1 MLVSS
6 YKSFVLLLLSLIFTG
21 LLHAEPV
28 LVFGSFTERNN
39 ASNFQRLAEVR
50 LNRQVYLAETLVN
63 TVSYYRVVLPTS
75 GLPVIDLKR
84 QAADAGYDG
93 VWSWD
98 ASLPRGRAIAVK
110 SKVLEADSGKQ
121 PVNLVGDERAVS
133 VQVADKIGFK
143 TLPEGFSDVIAL
155 DSDGTNVDILIPQ
168 IVKLSK
174 PMIIDGRMD
183 ESIWSEVP
191 GYDNMLVIEPDTL
204 TDPRYKTDMRMFY
217 TDKGLYIAA
226 FMEQPPDTMVARL
239 SSRDEFINRDAFG
252 ITLDTS
258 GEGLYGYWFSV
269 NLGGSVMDG
278 KVAAERQFSREWD
291 GPWTSGTAVLE
302 NGWSA
307 EMFLPWSMMTMAGSK
322 SGERKLGF
330 WVNRKVAYIDERWS
344 WPALPFA
351 SKRFM
356 SALATMRTPDV
367 EPKQQIAA
375 FPYAS
380 FTVDEASGENE
391 SRVGVDLSWRPSSD
405 MQITAAI
412 NPDFGA
418 VESDDVV
425 VNLTAFETF
434 FPEKRL
440 FFLEGQEVFATSPRS
455 LQRGPSPVGGG
466 SRGTASTYSSEPTTL
481 LNTRRIG
488 GAARVDVPDDI
499 DVADVEQGSP
509 TDLLGAAKITGQS
522 GAWRY
527 GVLGAFEDEVSW
539 RGTVKSGI
547 NEGKGLEVTQDGR
560 NFGVVRLLYEDVGE
574 GRRSIGYLGTL
585 VSYPDNEAVVHGVDS
600 HWLSKNGAW
609 QFDGQLMASDVADTS
624 GYGGMV
630 DISYKPKQGVQHS
643 LAMDYLDDS
652 LDISDLG
659 YIYRNDSTSMVYS
672 YSWSTGRGLKYLR
685 NKKRSIMVNTRW
697 NTDGFLVRSGVFV
710 RNAWTFK
717 NLSEIRTEFD
727 YFPARWHDRNS
738 YGNGRYKVE
747 DRLVAEVG
755 FGTNTSKKLS
765 FSALLGVRQ
774 EELSSWTKRSSIGV
788 TYQPSDRF
796 SVDFDLNYFQRK
808 DWLLHD
814 RDRLLVTYDAGEF
827 QPRLGMDLFLSAK
840 QQIRFTLQWA
850 GIRAEERDFYGIP
863 LSEGKLVGLADPIQ
877 SGLVSATNGDFT
889 LSRLTTQL
897 RYRWEIGPLSD
908 LFLVY
913 TRGSNLP
920 NRVDDVFADLFDDAF
935 NTPIVDVFVVKLRY
949 RFGN

>member
-39 ASNFQRLAEVR
+39 ASNFQRLVEVR

-63 TVSYYRVVLPTS
+63 TVSYYRVVLPTR

-98 ASLPRGRAIAVK
+98 ASLTRGRAIAVK

-133 VQVADKIGFK
+133 VQMADKIGFK

-380 FTVDEASGENE
+380 FTVDE
-391 SRVGVDLSWRPSSD
+391 LSL
-405 MQITAAI
+405 IHI
-412 NPDFGA
+412 
-418 VESDDVV
+418 
-425 VNLTAFETF
+425 
-434 FPEKRL
+434 
-440 FFLEGQEVFATSPRS
+440 
-455 LQRGPSPVGGG
+455 
-466 SRGTASTYSSEPTTL
+466 
-481 LNTRRIG
+481 
-488 GAARVDVPDDI
+488 
-499 DVADVEQGSP
+499 
-509 TDLLGAAKITGQS
+509 
-522 GAWRY
+522 
-527 GVLGAFEDEVSW
+527 
-539 RGTVKSGI
+539 
-547 NEGKGLEVTQDGR
+547 
-560 NFGVVRLLYEDVGE
+560 
-574 GRRSIGYLGTL
+574 
-585 VSYPDNEAVVHGVDS
+585 
-600 HWLSKNGAW
+600 
-609 QFDGQLMASDVADTS
+609 
-624 GYGGMV
+624 
-630 DISYKPKQGVQHS
+630 
-643 LAMDYLDDS
+643 
-652 LDISDLG
+652 
-659 YIYRNDSTSMVYS
+659 
-672 YSWSTGRGLKYLR
+672 
-685 NKKRSIMVNTRW
+685 
-697 NTDGFLVRSGVFV
+697 
-710 RNAWTFK
+710 
-717 NLSEIRTEFD
+717 
-727 YFPARWHDRNS
+727 
-738 YGNGRYKVE
+738 
-747 DRLVAEVG
+747 
-755 FGTNTSKKLS
+755 
-765 FSALLGVRQ
+765 
-774 EELSSWTKRSSIGV
+774 
-788 TYQPSDRF
+788 
-796 SVDFDLNYFQRK
+796 
-808 DWLLHD
+808 
-814 RDRLLVTYDAGEF
+814 
-827 QPRLGMDLFLSAK
+827 
-840 QQIRFTLQWA
+840 
-850 GIRAEERDFYGIP
+850 
-863 LSEGKLVGLADPIQ
+863 
-877 SGLVSATNGDFT
+877 
-889 LSRLTTQL
+889 
-897 RYRWEIGPLSD
+897 
-908 LFLVY
+908 
-913 TRGSNLP
+913 
-920 NRVDDVFADLFDDAF
+920 
-935 NTPIVDVFVVKLRY
+935 
-949 RFGN
+949 